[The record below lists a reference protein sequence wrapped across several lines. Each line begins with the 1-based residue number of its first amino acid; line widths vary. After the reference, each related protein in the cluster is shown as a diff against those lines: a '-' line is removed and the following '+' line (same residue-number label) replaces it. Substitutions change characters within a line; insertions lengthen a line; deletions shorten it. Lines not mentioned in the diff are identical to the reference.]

1 MSLLCKV
8 PTQPMPPEVWE
19 EYKQLTRRLDFL
31 GWRYSEMWK
40 FRADE
45 ISEMFADVIRETD
58 DISK

>member
-1 MSLLCKV
+1 
-8 PTQPMPPEVWE
+8 MPQEVWE

-40 FRADE
+40 YRADE